1 MSRLTLLL
9 ILVPSLALGA
19 DGWNTRYA
27 EPDSGRELFHLETS
41 GRQGTL
47 SSYKLLVEQYAQKQR
62 VAVPGEPEDHVNPGP
77 MEMVTTW
84 DPEFYPFQTRLLDV
98 AEVAEVYR
106 RAADGSEVRVAWG
119 DLAGAVME
127 WAQVE
132 TGKDFVRYVWPD
144 PRAYRSN
151 LYLEKRLGIAGPYQ
165 LALQVKVHALGSQ
178 DLRHRLVVE
187 TYGYQN
193 PLESTGGM
201 FSPPPDLF
209 GAVCSAA
216 GEVARGGVADL
227 AQEAKEQPGNVDF
240 AGIESR
246 YFMSA
251 LVPLTPGQSRCVLRA
266 QPFGLLD
273 VVVESLSTGVATVGK
288 TRCFPDWYAFAPA
301 EQRCSAV
308 AAGVADKAL
317 LPNPTTYDFLLYIG
331 PKDIGVLTGLGHN
344 LEGSLDF
351 WVVGFLAKPMLYLLR
366 IFHGFIPHWGV
377 AILLLTLVVKL
388 LTWYWSQKSYVQMR
402 EMQKLKPELDK
413 LKAKFKD
420 DRTRL
425 NTETMALYKRYKI
438 NPLGGCLPMLIQ
450 MPIWIALYRTIYSSV
465 ELYQAPL
472 FGWITDLSAPDR
484 YFILPA
490 LLGVSMFA
498 QQWMTPSSG
507 MDEAQAKIMK
517 WVMPIMFTA
526 FMLFLP
532 SGLNLYI
539 FVNTALSVGQQ
550 VWVNKRSAK
559 P

>member
-1 MSRLTLLL
+1 
-9 ILVPSLALGA
+9 
-19 DGWNTRYA
+19 
-27 EPDSGRELFHLETS
+27 
-41 GRQGTL
+41 
-47 SSYKLLVEQYAQKQR
+47 
-62 VAVPGEPEDHVNPGP
+62 
-77 MEMVTTW
+77 
-84 DPEFYPFQTRLLDV
+84 
-98 AEVAEVYR
+98 
-106 RAADGSEVRVAWG
+106 
-119 DLAGAVME
+119 
-127 WAQVE
+127 
-132 TGKDFVRYVWPD
+132 
-144 PRAYRSN
+144 
-151 LYLEKRLGIAGPYQ
+151 
-165 LALQVKVHALGSQ
+165 
-178 DLRHRLVVE
+178 
-187 TYGYQN
+187 
-193 PLESTGGM
+193 
-201 FSPPPDLF
+201 
-209 GAVCSAA
+209 
-216 GEVARGGVADL
+216 
-227 AQEAKEQPGNVDF
+227 
-240 AGIESR
+240 
-246 YFMSA
+246 
-251 LVPLTPGQSRCVLRA
+251 
-266 QPFGLLD
+266 
-273 VVVESLSTGVATVGK
+273 
-288 TRCFPDWYAFAPA
+288 
-301 EQRCSAV
+301 
-308 AAGVADKAL
+308 
-317 LPNPTTYDFLLYIG
+317 
-331 PKDIGVLTGLGHN
+331 
-344 LEGSLDF
+344 
-351 WVVGFLAKPMLYLLR
+351 VVGFLAKPMLYLLR